1 MSTQLIV
8 GMGIIVMGTIA
19 SSSQTKLNYQD
30 EILKLR
36 QEKKEEMELQRMA
49 SESQKQPTKHYGKGR
64 IFYTNKKKR
73 SRENY
78 IRNIVESI
86 FRSPFPSIRPEW
98 LINPK
103 TGRRLELDLYNK
115 SLRLSFECDGIQHSQ
130 YLPYFHKTYQRY
142 QDMKERDIL
151 KSILCKNEV

>member
-1 MSTQLIV
+1 
-8 GMGIIVMGTIA
+8 
-19 SSSQTKLNYQD
+19 
-30 EILKLR
+30 
-36 QEKKEEMELQRMA
+36 MA
-49 SESQKQPTKHYGKGR
+49 CESGANAPCDGQESQKQPTKHYGKGR

-130 YLPYFHKTYQRY
+130 YLPYFHKTYSRF
-142 QDMKERDIL
+142 QDMKDRDL
-151 KSILCKNEV
+151 MKSILCKKRGLTLIRIPHDIPDNELEGFLLSEIHKKYKN

>member
-1 MSTQLIV
+1 MACES
-8 GMGIIVMGTIA
+8 GANAPCDG
-19 SSSQTKLNYQD
+19 QD
-30 EILKLR
+30 
-36 QEKKEEMELQRMA
+36 
-49 SESQKQPTKHYGKGR
+49 SQKQPTKHYGKGR

-151 KSILCKNEV
+151 KSVLCKKRGLTLIRIPHHIHDQELESFILSEIHKKYKN